1 MKLRG
6 KTGSAFSEKEIFTT
20 TVSWRPKAV
29 FLLSRSLMAAT
40 KPQYSS
46 GKRKM
51 RKQKG
56 RRKCPP
62 SLPKKGGVESC
73 TGGIRFVIGQ
83 HEEKLV
89 RAVLRGGD
97 ERAALGKLKRGV
109 GVYVH
114 ADSFRNMV
122 AKVLHSGGC
131 RELRKAYFKL

>member
-1 MKLRG
+1 MWLRG
-6 KTGSAFSEKEIFTT
+6 KLGSEFSEKEIFTT

-29 FLLSRSLMAAT
+29 FLLPRSLMAAT

-51 RKQKG
+51 RKKRNVGMSTFASQ
-56 RRKCPP
+56 
-62 SLPKKGGVESC
+62 KGGVESC